1 MATMKALLLEDV
13 RKLVVRDLPDPPVP
27 PREVL
32 IRVRAVG
39 VCGTEPPR
47 YSLAFERGATT

>member
-47 YSLAFERGATT
+47 YSLALERGATT